1 MANHAFITGTSGTT
15 LTADER
21 AFITAERPWGFI
33 LFRRNIDN
41 PAQVKA
47 LVGEMRNAAA
57 APDAPVLVDQ
67 EGGQVQRFRPPH
79 WPIYPA
85 GAAFGRLYDIDSSL
99 GLQAARLSARL
110 IADDLLPMGVT
121 VDCLPLADVPI
132 AGADA
137 VIGDRA
143 YGDEPNKVA
152 AIARAVTD
160 GLEQGGILPVLK
172 HIPGHGR
179 ATADSHLALPTVD
192 TPRSELERTD
202 FAAFKPL
209 ADLPMAMTAHVVF
222 SAIDSAQPA
231 TTSATMIERVIRGL
245 IGFQG
250 LLMSDDVG
258 MNALAGSIAERSRA
272 LIAAGCDII
281 LHCSGKLDEM
291 QQVAREAPE
300 LSGRALIRAQQALAS
315 RKPPQPFDRAAARA
329 ELDALMGRLGAGV

>member
-1 MANHAFITGTSGTT
+1 MANRAFITGTSGTT
-15 LTADER
+15 LSADER
-21 AFITAERPWGFI
+21 AFIAAKRPWGFI

-41 PAQVKA
+41 PAQVTA
-47 LVGEMRNAAA
+47 LVREMREATGV
-57 APDAPVLVDQ
+57 PDAPVLVDQ

-79 WPIYPA
+79 WPNYPA
-85 GAAFGRLYDIDSSL
+85 GAAFGRLYDIDSKL

-110 IADDLLPMGVT
+110 IAADLLPMGVT
-121 VDCLPLADVPI
+121 VDCLPLGDVPVP
-132 AGADA
+132 GADA

-143 YGDEPNKVA
+143 YGDEPRKVA

-160 GLEQGGILPVLK
+160 GLEHGGILPVLK

-192 TPRSELERTD
+192 TPREELERTD

-209 ADLPMAMTAHVVF
+209 ANLPMAMTAHVVF
-222 SAIDSAQPA
+222 SAIDPAQPA

-258 MNALAGSIAERSRA
+258 MNALAGSIGERSRA
-272 LIAAGCDII
+272 LIAAGCDVI

-291 QQVAREAPE
+291 VEVAGEAPE
-300 LSGRALIRAQQALAS
+300 LSGKALTRAQRALTA
-315 RKPPQPFDRAAARA
+315 RKPPQPFDRAAARE
-329 ELDALMGRLGAGV
+329 ELDALIGRLGAVA